1 MIWLIYILNF
11 FLWLI
16 AGVVIGVGF
25 SSLGLG
31 LIYCVLGYI
40 FSLIVLRF
48 SDNFAVSELDRL
60 ANPPFSVWIKR
71 MVWSNSIAGVLVLVF
86 LVVISLFFQS

>member
-1 MIWLIYILNF
+1 VVI
-11 FLWLI
+11 
-16 AGVVIGVGF
+16 GVVIGVGF

-48 SDNFAVSELDRL
+48 SDNFAVSELDRF
-60 ANPPFSVWIKR
+60 ANPPFSVMLKKI
-71 MVWSNSIAGVLVLVF
+71 VWSNSIAGVLVLVF
-86 LVVISLFFQS
+86 LVLISLFI